1 MIQPVSSVL
10 TVDERNAW
18 IEYYYQQGNTYK
30 DICGYLLLTHNTVV
44 TLRQLKRILKRL
56 CLRRRNV
63 SSSLVDC
70 LNCISNLYQRGFG
83 ECGYRT
89 LWTMINMSTNMHVT
103 QDTVRRILCII
114 DPEGVRLRGRHR
126 LRRRQ
131 YQNRGP
137 NFCIHVDG
145 YDKLKPYGFAIHG
158 AIDGFSRRILWLEAS
173 YSNNDPMII
182 AGYYLNYVKCIGAV
196 PRLVRADA
204 GTENV
209 LLRDLQTALRFDD
222 MDSMSGSNSYQ
233 TGRSTSN
240 QRIERFWGNLRV
252 GFTVYWRNLFRDMVD
267 LGMLRIDDQ
276 VHVELLRFC
285 FMNLIQRDLDTFTNL
300 WNSHRIRHQGHIE
313 VPSGI
318 PSILFNQ
325 PERFDT
331 HDYSHPLRCSLQCIE
346 HLQTS
351 YTKPKSRLGCRDTF
365 IPVLENLCEM
375 DADALPTPETVDSAM
390 ELFAALCE
398 LTDNL

>member
-10 TVDERNAW
+10 SVDERNAW
-18 IEYYYQQGNTYK
+18 IAFYYQQGFTYT
-30 DICGYLLLTHNTVV
+30 DICGFLLLTHNTVV

-89 LWTMINMSTNMHVT
+89 IWRMIDISTNLRVT
-103 QDTVRRILCII
+103 QDTVRRILGII
-114 DPEGVRLRGRHR
+114 DAEGVRLRGRHR

-131 YQNRGP
+131 YQNKGP
-137 NFCIHVDG
+137 NFCVHVDG
-145 YDKLKPYGFAIHG
+145 YDKLKPYGIAIHG
-158 AIDGFSRRILWLEAS
+158 AIDGFSRKILWLEAC
-173 YSNNDPMII
+173 YSNNDPKII
-182 AGYYLNYVKCIGAV
+182 AGYYLNYVKRIGGV

-209 LLRDLQTALRFDD
+209 LLRDFQTTLRFDD
-222 MDSMSGSNSYQ
+222 VDPMSGFNSYQ

-240 QRIERFWGNLRV
+240 QRIERFWGNLRI
-252 GFTVYWRNLFRDMVD
+252 GFTVFWRNLFRDMVD
-267 LGMLRIDDQ
+267 SGMLRIDNQ
-276 VHVELLRFC
+276 VHVEILRFC
-285 FMNLIQRDLDTFTNL
+285 FMHLIQRDLDSFVEL
-300 WNSHRIRHQGHIE
+300 WNLHRIRQQRNVE
-313 VPSGI
+313 MPCGI
-318 PSILFNQ
+318 PSVLYHQ
-325 PERFDT
+325 PELFDT
-331 HDYSHPLRCSLQCIE
+331 QDYMYPLRCSFQCIE
-346 HLQTS
+346 HLQTT
-351 YTKPKSRLGCRDTF
+351 YTKPKARIGCRDEF
-365 IPVLENLCEM
+365 IPVLEDLCDMEV
-375 DADALPTPETVDSAM
+375 DTLPKPDTVETAR